1 MELKAA
7 IEILEYHQQ
16 WRLGK
21 RDEMIHE
28 PKKLT
33 ESINV
38 ILIAVK
44 KLHLNDENNNG

>member
-1 MELKAA
+1 MELKTA

-33 ESINV
+33 EAIDV
-38 ILIAVK
+38 ILEAV
-44 KLHLNDENNNG
+44 NNIKE